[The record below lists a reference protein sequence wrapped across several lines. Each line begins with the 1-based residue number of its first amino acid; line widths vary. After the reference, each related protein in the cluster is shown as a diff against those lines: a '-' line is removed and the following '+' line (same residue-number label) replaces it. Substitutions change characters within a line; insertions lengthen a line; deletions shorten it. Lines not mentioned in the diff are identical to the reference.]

1 MKSKITSVRFKLAD
15 YFILEAKA
23 KYLGVDIS
31 SYIRQAAISGRVV
44 TKQIIAPGDLRAIYN
59 GLSNL
64 NQAQKMANT
73 YAQKQDDEKVIDKL
87 NEVVG
92 ICDVVREELKKFLEE
107 HKNGK

>member
-31 SYIRQAAISGRVV
+31 SYIRQAALNGRVV

-73 YAQKQDDEKVIDKL
+73 YARKQEDEKAIDKL
-87 NEVVG
+87 NEVVA
-92 ICDVVREELKKFLEE
+92 ICEATRVELLKFLKE

>member
-31 SYIRQAAISGRVV
+31 SYIRQAALNGHVIV
-44 TKQIIAPGDLRAIYN
+44 KQVIAPGDIRGVYN
-59 GLSNL
+59 GLNNL
-64 NQAQKMANT
+64 NQAQKLANT
-73 YAQKQDDEKVIDKL
+73 LAQKQDDQAVLAELNKVIEIC
-87 NEVVG
+87 EVT
-92 ICDVVREELKKFLEE
+92 RLELKKFLEE

>member
-31 SYIRQAAISGRVV
+31 SYIRQAALNGHVIV
-44 TKQIIAPGDLRAIYN
+44 KQVIAPGDTRILYN
-59 GLSNL
+59 ALNNL
-64 NQAQKMANT
+64 NQAMKLANS
-73 YAQKQDDEKVIDKL
+73 YAQRQDDEKVIDKL

-92 ICDVVREELKKFLEE
+92 ICDVVREELKKFLQER
-107 HKNGK
+107 K

>member
-1 MKSKITSVRFKLAD
+1 MKSKILSVRFKFAD
-15 YFILEAKA
+15 YFELEEKA
-23 KYLGVDIS
+23 QKLGINVSD
-31 SYIRQAAISGRVV
+31 YIRQAAMSSKII

-73 YAQKQDDEKVIDKL
+73 YAQKQEDEKVIDKL
-87 NEVVG
+87 NEVVA
-92 ICDVVREELKKFLEE
+92 ICEATRLELKKFLEE

>member
-31 SYIRQAAISGRVV
+31 SYIRQAAINGHVIV
-44 TKQIIAPGDLRAIYN
+44 KQVIAPGDIRGVYN
-59 GLSNL
+59 GLNNL
-64 NQAQKMANT
+64 NQAMKLANS
-73 YAQKQDDEKVIDKL
+73 YAQKQEDEKAADKL
-87 NEVVG
+87 NEVVA
-92 ICDVVREELKKFLEE
+92 ICEATRLELKKFLEE

>member
-15 YFILEAKA
+15 YFMLEAKA

-31 SYIRQAAISGRVV
+31 SYIRQAALNGRVV
-44 TKQIIAPGDLRAIYN
+44 TKQVIAPGDIRGVYN
-59 GLSNL
+59 GLNNL

-73 YAQKQDDEKVIDKL
+73 YAQKQEDQAVLAEL
-87 NEVVG
+87 NRVVA
-92 ICDVVREELKKFLEE
+92 ICEATRLELKKFLEE